1 MIDIYLDLTAGT
13 ISALPPA
20 DIATRL
26 VVSQTM
32 PIVVPM
38 PLFLAQI
45 QALQLTMQQGNA
57 GNLVIKL
64 SLPSSV

>member
-1 MIDIYLDLTAGT
+1 MIDIYLDLQAGT

-20 DIATRL
+20 DIVNRL
-26 VVSQTM
+26 VVEQSM

-45 QALQLTMQQGNA
+45 QALQITMQQGNA

-64 SLPSSV
+64 SLPSTP

>member
-1 MIDIYLDLTAGT
+1 MIDIYLDLQAGT

-20 DIATRL
+20 DIGNRL
-26 VVSQTM
+26 VVEQSM

-45 QALQLTMQQGNA
+45 QALQITMQQGNA

-64 SLPSSV
+64 SLPSTP